1 MNSFRNNRIMK
12 YLVPCL
18 LAFCMCLSFMSG
30 ATFVAADQN
39 QVTVVADR
47 CVVYQSASFD
57 APLLINEQTVT
68 FKHGHQLT
76 VLGNE
81 ISSPFIQV
89 QGDFENTLVEG
100 FVYRYYV
107 TFASIEIKEYPVFN
121 ASVAVENTIIY
132 DLDKQPTEYTATKG
146 QGLYLYNGFNDK
158 ETYTAVAVVLSD
170 DSVYYGYVLTKDIKT
185 KGINAGLI
193 TGFVVI
199 ISCLTIIFLLLFMK
213 KRKQH

>member
-1 MNSFRNNRIMK
+1 MK
-12 YLVPCL
+12 YLFPCL
-18 LAFCMCLSFMSG
+18 LAFCMCFCLMSG

-47 CVVYQSASFD
+47 CVVYQSGSFD
-57 APLLINEQTVT
+57 DPLLINEKTVT

-170 DSVYYGYVLTKDIKT
+170 ESVYYGYVLTKDIKT

>member
-1 MNSFRNNRIMK
+1 MK
-12 YLVPCL
+12 YLLPCL
-18 LAFCMCLSFMSG
+18 LAFCLCFGFMSSSPN
-30 ATFVAADQN
+30 ATAEQN

-47 CVVYQSASFD
+47 CIVYQTASFD
-57 APLLINEQTVT
+57 DPFLINEKTVT
-68 FKHGHQLT
+68 FAHGHQLT
-76 VLGNE
+76 VLENE
-81 ISSPFIQV
+81 VSSSFIQV
-89 QGDFENTLVEG
+89 QGNFENEVVEG

-107 TFASIEIKEYPVFN
+107 TFAKIEITEYPVFN
-121 ASVAVENTIIY
+121 ASVAVDNTVIY

-158 ETYTAVAVVLSD
+158 ETYTAVAVVLPD
-170 DSVYYGYVLTKDIKT
+170 DSVYYGYILTKDIKT